1 MAYVI
6 TRDYEDAEG
15 RLLRLFVRFGRA
27 NKVQHVSAR
36 SNATLFPTRT
46 EAERACP
53 AGYQVSP
60 PKQKRKAKK

>member
-1 MAYVI
+1 MTYVI
-6 TRDYEDAEG
+6 IHDYEDAESHP
-15 RLLRLFVRFGRA
+15 LRLFVRFGRA

-36 SNATLFPTRT
+36 SNATLFPTRA